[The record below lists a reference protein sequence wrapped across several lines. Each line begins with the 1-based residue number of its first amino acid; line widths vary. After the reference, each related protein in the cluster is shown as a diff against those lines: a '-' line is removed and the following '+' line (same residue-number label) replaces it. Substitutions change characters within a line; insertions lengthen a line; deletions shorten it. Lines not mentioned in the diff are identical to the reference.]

1 MPPRARPATIGMS
14 DQEGQMTVIEQTAP
28 RPAVRIPGKY
38 LALATYRRDGSP
50 VSTPLWF
57 VEDEGRLFAITG
69 ADSYKVKRLRRN
81 PACMVGP
88 CSARG
93 VPRGDA
99 IPAVVEFLP
108 ELEHA
113 RVDELMA
120 AKYRVDKVLILP
132 LYRLVMRLRGKDT
145 SDARSGAYL
154 AITPV

>member
-1 MPPRARPATIGMS
+1 
-14 DQEGQMTVIEQTAP
+14 MTVIEQTAP
-28 RPAVRIPGKY
+28 RPAVRIHGKY
-38 LALATYRRDGSP
+38 LALTTYRRDGSP
-50 VSTPLWF
+50 VSTPVWF

-93 VPRGDA
+93 VPRGAA

-120 AKYRVDKVLILP
+120 AKYRVEKVLILP